1 MNTFSFRIFTLFFAL
16 LVLSV
21 YLAACGGDE
30 EEVTPVDA
38 DVAADVDVVED
49 STSEDSGPVEPD
61 AEGSTQEGSTEE
73 GSAPTE
79 EGSSPTE
86 GSATEGSAS
95 EGSGAGA

>member
-1 MNTFSFRIFTLFFAL
+1 MFFAL

-30 EEVTPVDA
+30 EEVTPVDT

-49 STSEDSGPVEPD
+49 STGEGSAPVEPD
-61 AEGSTQEGSTEE
+61 AEGSAQEDSTEE
-73 GSAPTE
+73 GSAPVE
-79 EGSSPTE
+79 EGSSPAE